1 MIIKMMSM
9 LHILNTHRNPF
20 PHLKGQGGLHYHP
33 SRNMIGGR
41 SIMKPS
47 ERVPYIDAHI
57 IGGMIKAEEPEESIE
72 SILAEQPVY
81 DLSKVEYDKIPIPN
95 DEDDIDEDELDELI
109 PLNIPEK
116 TLQEYIKEN
125 NVKGQLTKAEKYDVL
140 KDENIRRKKIAIDL
154 MKKKYYGK
162 PVVAVKAV
170 KAVKAKSETNP
181 RDDVYKSKG
190 KLKDIDEVNR
200 EALRN
205 ELIRL
210 NQSRSGDKQKLYD
223 KLKTFLETKP
233 KEKSIEKVKSKEEI
247 EVSKQSFDKLFDE
260 LIDKLLTQKI
270 TKYTLDT
277 IKSMHNTFE
286 IVNTTVKGHGKSLEN
301 MFCKT
306 DFQYILKSLS
316 NSDIPIINNDT
327 SKKLLGHFGKYKRN
341 GKNVPLEENCVY
353 DLFNGKASFEIK
365 NYFGTKT
372 WGGESFYNNTDGG
385 LTMTKSKFEGNFN
398 FIPYFNQVNGEWKL
412 YNVLVE
418 YSHTK
423 PEPTYKWLYKQFD
436 TDVFFV
442 VLCNDALVYYDF
454 TKDFDNYVYY
464 VSSDTKTKN
473 GDDLYKV
480 DYNESIK
487 IGMLSHKDSEN
498 AYIPISKFKPIIPI

>member
-1 MIIKMMSM
+1 M
-9 LHILNTHRNPF
+9 LQLFNKGRNPF
-20 PHLKGQGGLHYHP
+20 PQLKGKGGLHYHP
-33 SRNMIGGR
+33 SRNIIGGQ

-57 IGGMIKAEEPEESIE
+57 IGGMIKAEEPDESFE

-95 DEDDIDEDELDELI
+95 DEDDIDEYELDELI
-109 PLNIPEK
+109 PINIPEK

-170 KAVKAKSETNP
+170 KAKAETNP

-190 KLKDIDEVNR
+190 KLKDIDDVNG
-200 EALRN
+200 EALKN

-210 NQSRSGDKQKLYD
+210 KQSHTGSKQKLYD
-223 KLKTFLETKP
+223 KLKEYLETKP
-233 KEKSIEKVKSKEEI
+233 KEKVIEKVESKEEI
-247 EVSKQSFDKLFDE
+247 EAFEKQITKVSKSSV
-260 LIDKLLTQKI
+260 DKLLDEMIDDLLSQGI
-270 TKYTLDT
+270 TKYTFDT
-277 IKSMHNTFE
+277 IKSMYDTFE
-286 IVNTTVKGHGKSLEN
+286 IVNSKTKGHGKSLEN
-301 MFCKT
+301 IFCKT
-306 DFQYILKSLS
+306 DFQYILKTLS
-316 NSDIPIINNDT
+316 NSDTPIINNDT
-327 SKKLLGHFGKYKRN
+327 SKKLVGHLGKYKRE
-341 GKNVPLEENCVY
+341 GKDVPLEENCIY

-365 NYFGTKT
+365 NYFGTQK
-372 WGGESFYNNTDGG
+372 WIGESFYNNKVGG
-385 LTMTKSKFEGNFN
+385 LTMPNYKFEGNIN
-398 FIPYFNQVNGEWKL
+398 FVPYFNKVGEEWKL
-412 YNVLVE
+412 YNVLIE

-454 TKDFDNYVYY
+454 TKDFDNYAYKL
-464 VSSDTKTKN
+464 STDTKTKN
-473 GDDLYKV
+473 GGDLYKV
-480 DYNESIK
+480 DAVESK
-487 IGMLSHKDSEN
+487 NIGVLKYKNSSDM
-498 AYIPISKFKPIIPI
+498 YIPIEKFKPIIPI